1 MRPDDLFPIFAAVWI
16 ALGIGLWVF
25 SRRASYQRKKQWHLV
40 LVAGAALFFVCFAYA
55 LSQRT
60 EVLYIAVPAV
70 ALISFL
76 NYKLTRVC
84 PRCGF
89 TVPRTGLFS
98 RATYCPRC
106 GGKLD
111 DDVHS

>member
-1 MRPDDLFPIFAAVWI
+1 MRSVHLCLRFAAVWI
-16 ALGIGLWVF
+16 ALVLGLWAF
-25 SRRASYQRKKQWHLV
+25 SRRASYQRNQQSHLL
-40 LVAGAALFFVCFAYA
+40 LVAGAALFFVSFAYA

-76 NYKLTRVC
+76 AYKLTRVC

-98 RATYCPRC
+98 RAAYCPRC

-111 DDVHS
+111 DDAHS

>member
-1 MRPDDLFPIFAAVWI
+1 MRSDDLFPIFAAVWI
-16 ALGIGLWVF
+16 ALGIGLWLFF
-25 SRRASYQRKKQWHLV
+25 SRRASQRKKQWHLI
-40 LVAGAALFFVCFAYA
+40 LVAGAALFFICFAYA

-76 NYKLTRVC
+76 GYKLTRVC
-84 PRCGF
+84 PHCGF

-98 RATYCPRC
+98 HPVYCPRC

-111 DDVHS
+111 DDAHP